1 MLKFNTCVHE
11 KHVQT
16 STKLQHIEHISV
28 VVSLRYA
35 RKLSAFL
42 FFQFCGLFT
51 FLKFSS
57 SLPLLFFLLF
67 FFVFWPLSVNLHPSL
82 WAQKNDFPQR
92 ERVQIK
98 QVLTLFSGYLSP
110 VFLSFSCFHYL
121 ALLFFSFSFFP
132 FFVVFS

>member
-1 MLKFNTCVHE
+1 MRQEALRLSFFFNFAVY
-11 KHVQT
+11 
-16 STKLQHIEHISV
+16 
-28 VVSLRYA
+28 SL
-35 RKLSAFL
+35 
-42 FFQFCGLFT
+42 
-51 FLKFSS
+51 LKFSS

-67 FFVFWPLSVNLHPSL
+67 LFVFWPLSVNLHPSL

-121 ALLFFSFSFFP
+121 ALLFSHFFHFCC
-132 FFVVFS
+132 FFMRSNKTHHSEKNTAQRHRTAHTNTRTMMSS